1 MLLFIFSEYS
11 PIFLAISDTVK
22 TTLPSQK
29 YLHISL
35 LWMAKFHAIPHPDG
49 HLYPHL
55 PLTHHSQ
62 PGSGYSSGS
71 HRPILAEPLLLPG
84 VMPDF
89 ASCLLSSSYALHP
102 GVYWGK
108 SEWNTAEQINIHR
121 EGMWGIRNHTAWMLG
136 SSACDRRGKSKGKV
150 HASEGQQLG
159 PLISLYRVCLEKIRG
174 DSHLNGGTK
183 VRPQLT
189 PLAPQAGH
197 TCQET
202 KTPESCQACG
212 PLAILLT
219 TWPRKHCRYL
229 VICNHAR
236 LKLLGSSTKR

>member
-1 MLLFIFSEYS
+1 MEPNKIIWYGTISKFITSLQISYRNSHTLLFIFSEYS

-35 LWMAKFHAIPHPDG
+35 LWMAKFHAIPHLDR
-49 HLYPHL
+49 HLHPHL

-102 GVYWGK
+102 GVY
-108 SEWNTAEQINIHR
+108 
-121 EGMWGIRNHTAWMLG
+121 
-136 SSACDRRGKSKGKV
+136 
-150 HASEGQQLG
+150 
-159 PLISLYRVCLEKIRG
+159 
-174 DSHLNGGTK
+174 
-183 VRPQLT
+183 
-189 PLAPQAGH
+189 
-197 TCQET
+197 
-202 KTPESCQACG
+202 
-212 PLAILLT
+212 
-219 TWPRKHCRYL
+219 
-229 VICNHAR
+229 
-236 LKLLGSSTKR
+236 